1 MKTVL
6 VTGAKGQLGQ
16 CIQKQSNHLKE
27 YIFLFEDYDTLD
39 LTKKDQVKKYFEE
52 HRIDWCINCAAYTA
66 VDLAEDESNK
76 AFSVNA
82 EAVSVLAEQCK
93 KHEIKLI
100 HISTDFVFDGVI
112 NEPYTEDA
120 LPNPLGAYGES
131 KLKGEQNIIET
142 LKPYFIVRTS
152 WLYSEFGAN
161 FMKTMIRL
169 AQERDTLSVVNDQ
182 IGTPTYAMDLAD
194 VICEIIR
201 QNSESYGLYHY
212 SNEGS
217 ISWYDFAKQIFEY
230 AQSNI
235 ILKPIPSSDF
245 KTKAIRPKYSV
256 LDKTKIKETFN
267 VEIPFWKDSLKIAL
281 ERINE

>member
-16 CIQKQSNHLKE
+16 CIQKQSKHLKE
-27 YIFLFEDYDTLD
+27 NIFLFEDYDTLD
-39 LTKKDQVKKYFEE
+39 LTKKDQVKKYFEQ
-52 HRIDWCINCAAYTA
+52 HKIDWCVNCAAYTA
-66 VDLAEDESNK
+66 VDLAEDESNE

-82 EAVSVLAEQCK
+82 EAVSILAEQCNK
-93 KHEIKLI
+93 YGTRLI

-120 LPNPLGAYGES
+120 LPIPLGVYGES
-131 KLKGEQNIIET
+131 KLKGEQNIIEI

-169 AQERDTLSVVNDQ
+169 AQERDSLSVVNDQ
-182 IGTPTYAMDLAD
+182 VGTPTYAMDLAD

-201 QNSESYGLYHY
+201 QNSEAYGLYHY

-230 AQSNI
+230 VQSNI

-256 LDKTKIKETFN
+256 LDKTKIKENFN